1 MNRGLELRDRARVI
15 EPALYFAI
23 GFLVAALAAVV
34 LMPVASRRARRLAD
48 ARARLQAPI
57 SERQAVAERDALRA
71 EHAVAEVRLE
81 RRVTLAEEASTA
93 LRAELGRKSVRVIML
108 EADAA
113 EQSSV
118 DFDRRARIA
127 ELESEC
133 RNLEVAIGASQIAI
147 RDLAAQRDRADAA
160 EAAALARQNELDAEA
175 SHARAKAAIMAA
187 RAESVEGRYDHHSR
201 SAQAAAEKAE
211 AVRAELARALAEQS
225 ARASGLE
232 ERLRQA
238 LNLSPGLRENAS
250 RGDANLEET
259 RRRLAD
265 LESRLAFSEQIRE
278 ETLLENGRQLAA
290 LADREAALKAAQA
303 RAVELDARLA
313 QVGSDARANEN
324 AAALRAQTLITAH
337 AAMEG
342 SLRAARGDRESLS
355 RENDALREKIA
366 ALSGSAI
373 HGAED
378 AALRESIERLGRE
391 VARLFAA
398 RKAEKRDDLAP
409 AGRFPFAGPEAGL
422 LVEPPKGPAFAQG
435 PGRRIARSRAPDR

>member
-1 MNRGLELRDRARVI
+1 LI

-71 EHAVAEVRLE
+71 EHAVAEARLE
-81 RRVTLAEEASTA
+81 RRMTLAEEASVG
-93 LRAELGRKSVRVIML
+93 LRAELGRKSVKVITL

-113 EQSSV
+113 EQSRV

-133 RNLEVAIGASQIAI
+133 RDLEVAIGASQIAL
-147 RDLAAQRDRADAA
+147 RDLAAQRDRADVA
-160 EAAALARQNELDAEA
+160 EASAIARQNELDAEA
-175 SHARAKAAIMAA
+175 SHARARAAIMAA

-201 SAQAAAEKAE
+201 SAQSAAEKAE

-225 ARASGLE
+225 KRASGLE
-232 ERLRQA
+232 ERLREA
-238 LNLSPGLRENAS
+238 LSLNQGLKHGVS
-250 RGDANLEET
+250 RGDASLEEIQ
-259 RRRLAD
+259 RRVAD
-265 LESRLAFSEQIRE
+265 LESRLALSERIRE
-278 ETLLENGRQLAA
+278 QTLLENGRQLAA
-290 LADREAALKAAQA
+290 LADREATLKAAQA

-313 QVGSDARANEN
+313 RLGDDSRANEN
-324 AAALRAQTLITAH
+324 AAGLRAQSLITAH

-342 SLRAARGDRESLS
+342 SLRAAREERESLS
-355 RENDALREKIA
+355 RENDVLRDKIA
-366 ALSGSAI
+366 ALSSSAI

-422 LVEPPKGPAFAQG
+422 LVEPAKVGAPPFAQG